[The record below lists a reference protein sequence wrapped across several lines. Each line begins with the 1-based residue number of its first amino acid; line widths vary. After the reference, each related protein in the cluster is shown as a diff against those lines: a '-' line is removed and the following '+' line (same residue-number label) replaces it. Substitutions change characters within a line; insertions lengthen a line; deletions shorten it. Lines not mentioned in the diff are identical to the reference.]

1 MTAPR
6 DEKQALLTEQFA
18 TTAALSALTG
28 EYHRLLQ
35 RCAAAGFARQM
46 LEQGDAEALA
56 EAAETEAQAR
66 SIAEACHQRIE
77 DMEQRLNAL
86 SREIAALR

>member
-1 MTAPR
+1 MTPP

-46 LEQGDAEALA
+46 AEDGDAEALTEAAAA
-56 EAAETEAQAR
+56 EALAQDVAETCR
-66 SIAEACHQRIE
+66 LRIDE
-77 DMEQRLNAL
+77 MEQRLNAL
-86 SREIAALR
+86 ARDIAALR